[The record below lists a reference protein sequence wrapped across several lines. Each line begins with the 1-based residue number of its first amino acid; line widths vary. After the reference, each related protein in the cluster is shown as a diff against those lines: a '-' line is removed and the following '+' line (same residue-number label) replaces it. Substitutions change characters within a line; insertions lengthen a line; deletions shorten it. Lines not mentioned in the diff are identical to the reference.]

1 MVSFLNQDCDIFS
14 GDFEKLKQLTQ
25 GFPYLTR
32 LISEL
37 LSFHSTKFLPTYLTA
52 FMFSLLNLREE
63 FDIKAEQR
71 AVKRTKPKN
80 SFESCPAEIYPNLPE
95 HTIEN
100 EYVADLERDKTE
112 DISCSKAYNS
122 KVDIKGGLTRTSAQ
136 RRERTPVSFHF
147 SLLNPSA
154 FFSIF
159 FQAVWVSFQSSSQ
172 QVLAPVVRRLPR
184 RVQAQH
190 CYFVY
195 DNCCASH
202 KGALL
207 RTHYK
212 NHTACH
218 AGYNIDEFPQL
229 KNINSQQAEQINRSL
244 RSLATVVTVLAHYKW
259 ETYLKVLELFFVRRN
274 MRMKKQ

>member
-1 MVSFLNQDCDIFS
+1 M
-14 GDFEKLKQLTQ
+14 
-25 GFPYLTR
+25 
-32 LISEL
+32 
-37 LSFHSTKFLPTYLTA
+37 
-52 FMFSLLNLREE
+52 
-63 FDIKAEQR
+63 
-71 AVKRTKPKN
+71 
-80 SFESCPAEIYPNLPE
+80 
-95 HTIEN
+95 
-100 EYVADLERDKTE
+100 
-112 DISCSKAYNS
+112 
-122 KVDIKGGLTRTSAQ
+122 
-136 RRERTPVSFHF
+136 
-147 SLLNPSA
+147 NPSA

-190 CYFVY
+190 RYFVY

-202 KGALL
+202 KGALRRFPHRVGHWTFVID

-229 KNINSQQAEQINRSL
+229 KNVNSQQAEQISRSL
-244 RSLATVVTVLAHYKW
+244 RSLATVLAHYKW

-274 MRMKKQ
+274 MRLKKNIARIAKLPYLMSEL